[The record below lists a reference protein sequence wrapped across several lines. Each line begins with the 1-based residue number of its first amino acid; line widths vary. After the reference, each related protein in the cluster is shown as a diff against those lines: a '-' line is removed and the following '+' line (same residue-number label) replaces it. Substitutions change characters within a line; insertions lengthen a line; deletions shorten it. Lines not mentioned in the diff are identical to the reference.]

1 MMNVDLIRFTADAD
15 GLAGLAAAEC
25 TGSGNPDSS
34 LRHAME
40 NGHLSV
46 AEHACFTFRVKGV
59 SRALLAQLTRHR
71 IASFSV
77 RSQRYCAVEPEWIIP
92 PKIIEKGWEENYLS
106 MCGNCYR
113 MYCAMLAQ
121 DVPAEDARYVIPQG
135 ASCSLLVTMN
145 VRELLHFFE
154 LRCCSCAQWE
164 IRDMAWEMLKHCQ
177 KAAPKLFA
185 KAGPACI
192 KGPCP
197 EGKRSC
203 RMKWAEGY
211 EA

>member
-25 TGSGNPDSS
+25 TDSGNPDSS

-46 AEHACFTFRVKGV
+46 AEHACFTFRIKGV
-59 SRALLAQLTRHR
+59 SRVLLAQLTRHR

-92 PKIIEKGWEENYLS
+92 PRVIEKGWEENYLS
-106 MCGNCYR
+106 MCGDCYR
-113 MYCAMLAQ
+113 LYCAMLAQ
-121 DVPAEDARYVIPQG
+121 GVPAEDARYVIPQG

-164 IRDMAWEMLKHCQ
+164 IRNMAWELLKHCQ

-203 RMKWAEGY
+203 RMKWAEGF

>member
-1 MMNVDLIRFTADAD
+1 MLNVDLIRFTQDPD
-15 GLAGLAAAEC
+15 ELAALAAAEC
-25 TGSGNPDSS
+25 TDSS
-34 LRHAME
+34 SPESSLKHALDR
-40 NGHLSV
+40 GHLSV

-135 ASCSLLVTMN
+135 ANCSLLVTMN

-177 KAAPKLFA
+177 RTAPKLFA

-203 RMKWAEGY
+203 RMKWQEGID
-211 EA
+211 A

>member
-34 LRHAME
+34 LQHAME

-59 SRALLAQLTRHR
+59 SRVLLAQLTRHR

-77 RSQRYCAVEPEWIIP
+77 SSQRYCALKPEWVLP
-92 PKIIEKGWEENYLS
+92 PSMVKAGVEEDYLAQCDAAYEAFKRYCEKG
-106 MCGNCYR
+106 
-113 MYCAMLAQ
+113 
-121 DVPAEDARYVIPQG
+121 VPPEDARFVIPQG
-135 ASCSLLVTMN
+135 VTCSLLVTMN

-164 IRDMAWEMLKHCQ
+164 IREMAWELLKHCQ

-203 RMKWAEGY
+203 RMKWAEGF